1 MTDWQFRQPTH
12 NDKPSYT
19 HSKNNPRRQNMTQ
32 DPTLHR
38 KVLEEIAKFEKT
50 MDELHLIKNVS
61 KDLRN
66 YRKMIRIKR
75 YD

>member
-1 MTDWQFRQPTH
+1 
-12 NDKPSYT
+12 
-19 HSKNNPRRQNMTQ
+19 MTQ

-38 KVLEEIAKFEKT
+38 KVHEEIAKFEKT

-61 KDLRN
+61 KDLKN
-66 YRKMIRIKR
+66 YRRMIRIKQ

>member
-1 MTDWQFRQPTH
+1 MT
-12 NDKPSYT
+12 K
-19 HSKNNPRRQNMTQ
+19 
-32 DPTLHR
+32 DPTVHL
-38 KVLEEIAKFEKT
+38 KVREEIAKFEKT

-66 YRKMIRIKR
+66 YRRMIRIKQ